1 MANKDGIVSIGFDYK
16 KELEEVCATIERE
29 LNNLGGDINLSDS
42 MKKQMTEMKKMI
54 AEMKQDI
61 GSSFDK
67 LSTTK
72 LDTKAFESFKK
83 DVNKKIKEVGK
94 EVNTL
99 KEQFSVLDSSSAV
112 NGVVE
117 QFANLKKY
125 VEESNRS
132 ISEFIGNT
140 ERIGKT
146 ATITPAINTGVLKSE
161 IEEIKDLLSRLG
173 KEDFDFGYSTK
184 SAKEL
189 GVAARDLVFDYRDIS
204 EEIDDVRDKLK
215 SMNSSDVGF
224 KEQQAHL
231 SKLSLELV
239 ECGRKI
245 DDIFGA
251 TNSPSVD
258 WEKYLDIDEV
268 EEISKYIAK
277 KTEEIR
283 ANAQKIVNSVSLSG
297 KDSNVKSDNGNYVSR
312 NNNVELH
319 ISTKQSTIN
328 KQLDEMIDNLQQ
340 RAASKPIIAPVKLRV
355 DSEYEKTTKDASASA
370 LTENQIN
377 EARKDVES
385 VVPGL
390 EKAFNNSM
398 RIATNKAVENAKESI
413 KAVREFFESNPIT
426 VHLTVPEDERLKIGK
441 AILSEDGKT
450 TVDISGQVDRA
461 RKSVKGLSEDLEKS
475 QLLIKENAQNAKNLS
490 LDKLVDSLSE
500 TVSQFSEIKTVI
512 SSIQNI
518 DDGSIQKLSVDLDG
532 VISKFDELISTVKTA
547 TNALYSI
554 IKQSNVSELD
564 KQWSSISN
572 KFKSIADE
580 SGKIN
585 LSKQKTDIKELMD
598 MYQKYESVGG
608 TNSLMSLTDN
618 VETIRKLDKEYQKLN
633 QTQTVDN
640 SSTIEKE
647 SEAFTKVEK
656 SVDSLTTAIGD
667 TKVQAINIEATAMED
682 AAEREIVAI
691 KAILD
696 NLDLVINRLNDIKG
710 IKLPKIEVDNIDV
723 VENVVKSL
731 DSVGNKSNI
740 SSDSTSQIG
749 NEAKTASDYVEEIS
763 VEIKNNTEEWNKA
776 AKAVRDYRDIL
787 GDTYNVVQKIRTDK
801 DGERFISYQY
811 KGENGNSITLGENGD
826 LVSSTRQVSDALDQK
841 KLANQREV
849 LNLLDEEARKDEI
862 INELKKQGTQQEEE
876 LVNKNREYI
885 RYWEER
891 LDLED
896 QEKLAQKQISKE
908 IEQQTSTQQ
917 KKWQAFQK
925 EQADYEESVN
935 KVNNAI
941 SKTDEI
947 ISNLSLHDKLDA
959 QFMDLLDSVEK
970 LNSKLKTGEI
980 SISEYNKSVKSL
992 TSEYSKL
999 VTIQQDRDVE
1009 TYKQNAKAAEQEAKQ
1024 IKDLSESLKEY
1035 QDKLS
1040 AMSYKP
1046 DADHR
1051 FPEYQAQLNKIN
1063 AAIAEYEA
1071 HIKSLSGKD
1080 VIDKSDITKAE
1091 ELEDKIKSLLNET
1104 KKFSPGDKGFTSLG
1118 ADKALEKIN
1127 SILQQNSAF
1136 SRQAKQQIQAYYNE
1150 ILNGNPT
1157 RPLNEILDS
1166 VYKIVQ
1172 AERLAGREGKS
1183 FLDTIKD
1190 KAWYGWAAQLAG
1202 TFGIYDV
1209 VNVGRE
1215 IVSNVKD
1222 IDTALTE
1229 LRKVSDA
1236 TEQRLTAN
1244 FKNSAET
1251 AKELGS
1257 SVSDV
1262 ISATADWSRMGYNID
1277 QSEELARISTLY
1289 KNVGDGIDIED
1300 ANNSLISTL
1309 QGFQLDAS
1317 QAESIIDRF
1326 NEVANNYAID
1336 SAGIGEALQR
1346 SAASFNA
1353 ANTDLSKSI
1362 ALITATNEVVQD
1374 PDSVGKMM
1382 PTYTVMYIK

>member
-42 MKKQMTEMKKMI
+42 MKKQMAEMKKMI
-54 AEMKQDI
+54 ADMKQDI

-83 DVNKKIKEVGK
+83 DVNKKIKEVSK
-94 EVNTL
+94 EVDTL

-140 ERIGKT
+140 EKIGNT
-146 ATITPAINTGVLKSE
+146 ATITPTLNTGVLKSE

-215 SMNSSDVGF
+215 SMNSSDIGF

-245 DDIFGA
+245 DDVFGA
-251 TNSPSVD
+251 TNSPSID

-283 ANAQKIVNSVSLSG
+283 ANAQKIVNSVSLSE
-297 KDSNVKSDNGNYVSR
+297 KDSNVKSDAGNYVSR

-377 EARKDVES
+377 EARKDIES

-518 DDGSIQKLSVDLDG
+518 DDGSIQKLSVNLDG

-554 IKQSNVSELD
+554 IKQGNVSELD

-647 SEAFTKVEK
+647 SEAFAKVEK

-667 TKVQAINIEATAMED
+667 IKVQAINIEATAMED

-696 NLDLVINRLNDIKG
+696 NLDLVINRLNDIKD

-723 VENVVKSL
+723 VENAVKSFG
-731 DSVGNKSNI
+731 SVGNKSNI
-740 SSDSTSQIG
+740 LSGTESSSTSI
-749 NEAKTASDYVEEIS
+749 KEES
-763 VEIKNNTEEWNKA
+763 QALE
-776 AKAVRDYRDIL
+776 
-787 GDTYNVVQKIRTDK
+787 
-801 DGERFISYQY
+801 
-811 KGENGNSITLGENGD
+811 
-826 LVSSTRQVSDALDQK
+826 QVSNSAKEAANSKEKFVNANKEVKTSADSSNTSLNEEK
-841 KLANQREV
+841 KKI
-849 LNLLDEEARKDEI
+849 KDVGDSADTT
-862 INELKKQGTQQEEE
+862 KKQ
-876 LVNKNREYI
+876 
-885 RYWEER
+885 
-891 LDLED
+891 LESM
-896 QEKLAQKQISKE
+896 QSNI
-908 IEQQTSTQQ
+908 
-917 KKWQAFQK
+917 KK
-925 EQADYEESVN
+925 
-935 KVNNAI
+935 
-941 SKTDEI
+941 
-947 ISNLSLHDKLDA
+947 
-959 QFMDLLDSVEK
+959 
-970 LNSKLKTGEI
+970 
-980 SISEYNKSVKSL
+980 
-992 TSEYSKL
+992 
-999 VTIQQDRDVE
+999 
-1009 TYKQNAKAAEQEAKQ
+1009 
-1024 IKDLSESLKEY
+1024 Y
-1035 QDKLS
+1035 QDKVS
-1040 AMSYKP
+1040 DMSLKP
-1046 DADHR
+1046 DASHR
-1051 FPEYQAQLNKIN
+1051 FPEYQAQLDKIN
-1063 AAIAEYEA
+1063 SAITDYET
-1071 HIKSLSGKD
+1071 HVNYLKGKG
-1080 VIDKSDITKAE
+1080 VVDKSDIDKAN

-1104 KKFSPGDKGFTSLG
+1104 KKFSSGDKGFTALG
-1118 ADKALEKIN
+1118 ADKTLEKIN
-1127 SILQQNSAF
+1127 SILQQNSAM
-1136 SRQAKQQIQAYYNE
+1136 SRQAKQQIKAYYNE

-1172 AERLAGREGKS
+1172 AERLAGRDGKS

-1190 KAWYGWAAQLAG
+1190 KAWYGWAAQLTG
-1202 TFGIYDV
+1202 MFGIYDV
-1209 VNVGRE
+1209 INVFRQGATAVKEFEDGLTKISYTMDMTKSQLDDLGESVLGLASDMKSSVDDAMNVAQIYANMQTSAEE
-1215 IVSNVKD
+1215 IQKLSEPTLILSNLSGFDSSTIADD
-1222 IDTALTE
+1222 IQAVTQQFDMLAEDSMHIADVYDYISRNIAVDYSKGLNSMAEGLQVAGSTAKQAGLDFEQTASIIAKAVEKTRLEGSQVGNGLKTILTRTSKVGKLSDEVDNETLSQASESLKKIGIEVYNLDGTYRQFDVIMTE
-1229 LRKVSDA
+1229 LANKWADLSDA
-1236 TEQRLTAN
+1236 EKSNISFSLAATRQTNLLSAILSNFSDSMQLAEEATNANGSALENQQKYMESFSGSLQSLETEAKIAWINILDSDTLKSGIDLLTGLVKVIGELVDKFGLLGTAGIGL
-1244 FKNSAET
+1244 SA
-1251 AKELGS
+1251 G
-1257 SVSDV
+1257 
-1262 ISATADWSRMGYNID
+1262 
-1277 QSEELARISTLY
+1277 LAF
-1289 KNVGDGIDIED
+1289 KNVG
-1300 ANNSLISTL
+1300 
-1309 QGFQLDAS
+1309 
-1317 QAESIIDRF
+1317 
-1326 NEVANNYAID
+1326 VA
-1336 SAGIGEALQR
+1336 
-1346 SAASFNA
+1346 
-1353 ANTDLSKSI
+1353 
-1362 ALITATNEVVQD
+1362 
-1374 PDSVGKMM
+1374 
-1382 PTYTVMYIK
+1382 